1 MSKAGTQHRAPCA
14 SAPPSR
20 RALFGAGASLLLAG
34 TAIATAAHGAPP
46 DADAELVRLHHALLA
61 QGEVVARIEEEAYS
75 LPGGINAESRAQ
87 EMRLTEADDAWYQLL
102 TDIIDTPART
112 AIGLRVKAEVTLIA
126 QEKYVCVR
134 IDHTIEDIVAGHDG
148 NIEDRLALSIAR
160 DLLSGRAVA

>member
-1 MSKAGTQHRAPCA
+1 MSKAETRYGAPSA

-34 TAIATAAHGAPP
+34 GAIATAAHGAQ
-46 DADAELVRLHHALLA
+46 DADAELIRLYRALLA
-61 QGEVVARIEEEAYS
+61 QGEVVVRIEEEAYS
-75 LPGGINAESRAQ
+75 LPGGITPESRAQ
-87 EMRLTEADDAWYQLL
+87 ELRLTEADDAWYQLL

-134 IDHTIEDIVAGHDG
+134 IDHTIEDIVAGDDG